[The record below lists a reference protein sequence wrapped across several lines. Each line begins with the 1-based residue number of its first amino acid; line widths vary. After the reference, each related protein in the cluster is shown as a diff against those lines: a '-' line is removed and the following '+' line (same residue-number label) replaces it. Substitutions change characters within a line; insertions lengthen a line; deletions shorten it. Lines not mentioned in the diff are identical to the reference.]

1 MDASQTKCATMQIPA
16 KASIRSATLH
26 DLPLILEFSEKFHK
40 QANQPFPFNRE
51 ASEQFA
57 SALIANDNAE
67 VFISDHGMI
76 GGILTPSPFS
86 SRWVMAVE
94 LAWWAE
100 KGGIKLL
107 KTFEDWAR
115 KKGANEV
122 RMTSLATL
130 DRADTLLKRL
140 SYTPV
145 EVSYRKTRQNK

>member
-1 MDASQTKCATMQIPA
+1 M
-16 KASIRSATLH
+16 IRKATL
-26 DLPLILEFSEKFHK
+26 DDIPKVVGFGAKFHA
-40 QANQPFPFNRE
+40 QAQQPFPFNRE

-76 GGILTPSPFS
+76 GGVLTPAYCAPN
-86 SRWVMAVE
+86 WIMAVE

-122 RMTSLATL
+122 RMTSLAAL
-130 DRADTLLKRL
+130 ERADGLLKRL
-140 SYTPV
+140 DYAPT
-145 EVSYRKTRQNK
+145 EISYRKLV